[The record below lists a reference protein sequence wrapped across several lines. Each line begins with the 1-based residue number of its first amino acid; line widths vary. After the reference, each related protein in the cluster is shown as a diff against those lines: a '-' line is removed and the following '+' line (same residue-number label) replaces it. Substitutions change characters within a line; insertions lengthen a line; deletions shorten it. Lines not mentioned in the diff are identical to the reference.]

1 MVSPTE
7 LNLAE
12 IEEDLPDDITP
23 RPIDELLGSKDMPPP
38 PMIQIAP
45 LALNSIWDSD
55 MMMKYTNDVTGRK
68 KWHCSHCGKE
78 WFEHNATKALGHVVG
93 PIPLH

>member
-7 LNLAE
+7 LNLPG
-12 IEEDLPDDITP
+12 IEDDFPDDMTP
-23 RPIDELLGSKDMPPP
+23 RPLDEPFESTNMPPP

-55 MMMKYTNDVTGRK
+55 MMTKYTDDVTGWK
-68 KWHCSHCGKE
+68 KWRCSHCGRSGL
-78 WFEHNATKALGHVVG
+78 N
-93 PIPLH
+93 IMPLRH

>member
-7 LNLAE
+7 LNLPG
-12 IEEDLPDDITP
+12 IEDDFPDDMTP
-23 RPIDELLGSKDMPPP
+23 RPLDENFESTNMPPP

-55 MMMKYTNDVTGRK
+55 MMTKYTDDVTG
-68 KWHCSHCGKE
+68 
-78 WFEHNATKALGHVVG
+78 
-93 PIPLH
+93 